1 MNKVHGRNKLKVLV
15 ADDEC
20 AIADVLAII
29 LRKSGYEAHTVHSG
43 IEQVE
48 LAKLLHPDFVISDVV
63 KPDMHGVDAAIEIKR
78 TAPSC
83 KILLFTGQK
92 ATLQLME
99 AGREKFGRFADL
111 ILPKPVHP
119 QVILYW
125 LRNGGNPCPADP
137 VEEFRRLTAEQ

>member
-1 MNKVHGRNKLKVLV
+1 MLV

-20 AIADVLAII
+20 VIADVLAMI
-29 LRKSGYEAHTVHSG
+29 LRKSGYEVHTVYSG
-43 IEQVE
+43 VKQVE
-48 LAKLLHPDFVISDVV
+48 LAKSLHPDFVISDVI
-63 KPDMHGVDAAIEIKR
+63 KPDMHGVDAAIEIKK

-99 AGREKFGRFADL
+99 AGRAKFGRFADL

-119 QVILYW
+119 QVILDW
-125 LRNGGNPCPADP
+125 LRNGGNLCPADQWRNF
-137 VEEFRRLTAEQ
+137 VG